1 MNVKVNL
8 KDHLPPFLAEYKEL
22 SRLFSAEDPE
32 FDLLWNEAQNVLNDQ
47 YIETASERGVIRLEK
62 ITGIP
67 ADRSLTLAERKTR
80 IITRIN
86 EELPYTLRKLNEL
99 LSAVCGN
106 GNFSIFG
113 DFPNYTISVTTERL
127 SASQIIEVE
136 RLLDNVIPANL
147 VMFTQNREDVEA
159 NGGVY
164 LGGAVT
170 KSVTVEC
177 SSDLDENKVIVTN
190 INIAAC
196 ISDHKC
202 VVIDTA

>member
-8 KDHLPPFLAEYKEL
+8 LEHLPPFLAEFKEL
-22 SRLFSAEDPE
+22 STLFSSENPE
-32 FDLLWNEAQNVLNDQ
+32 FDLLWNEARSVLDDQ
-47 YIETASERGVIRLEK
+47 YIETAGERGVKRLEK

-67 ADRSLTLAERKTR
+67 TERSLTLAERKTR

-99 LSAVCGN
+99 LLAVCGE
-106 GNFSIFG
+106 GNFLILG
-113 DFPNYTISVTTERL
+113 DFPNYTISIITKRL
-127 SASQIIEVE
+127 TVSQITEVE

-147 VMFTQNREDVEA
+147 IMVTQNREDVEA
-159 NGGVY
+159 SSGIYFGGV
-164 LGGAVT
+164 VT
-170 KSVTVEC
+170 KSVTVEV
-177 SSDLDENKVIVTN
+177 SADLDENKVLNTDF
-190 INIAAC
+190 NIAAC